1 MTLAGI
7 VRGIGLVGPGLH
19 GWDASRDVLAGVAAF
34 VPAATAVPAAE
45 ALPATERRRAG
56 VAVKLALAA
65 GLEAARA
72 ARCEPGECAAVFAS
86 SGGETENCHAICE
99 ALASEDRL
107 ISPTRFHNS
116 VHNAPAGY
124 WGIATGATQAADCIA
139 AFDASATAGLL
150 EALVRI
156 ADEPARAVLLLA
168 YDCPYPDPLHALR
181 PIPDAFAV
189 AMVLA
194 ADGVGPRLQASMATG
209 APDAMAE
216 ARLDHLRRA
225 IPAARLL
232 PLLAALAR
240 GGAQTAALEYLDG
253 TVLHVAAQA

>member
-1 MTLAGI
+1 VTLAAI
-7 VRGIGLVGPGLH
+7 VRGIGLVGPGLD
-19 GWDASRDVLAGVAAF
+19 GWDACRDVLGGRAPFARAKTV
-34 VPAATAVPAAE
+34 VPAPE
-45 ALPATERRRAG
+45 ALPSTERRRAG

-150 EALVRI
+150 EALVRV
-156 ADEPARAVLLLA
+156 ANEPSRAVLLLA
-168 YDCPYPDPLHALR
+168 YDCPYPDPLRAVR
-181 PIPDAFAV
+181 PIPEALAV
-189 AMVLA
+189 GMVLTA
-194 ADGVGPRLQASMATG
+194 EGEGPRLQASLGPG
-209 APDAMAE
+209 APHAMPDADLE
-216 ARLDHLRRA
+216 HLRRE

-232 PLLAALAR
+232 PLLAAIAR
-240 GGAQTAALEYLDG
+240 GGAQRVALEYLDG

>member
-1 MTLAGI
+1 MTIAAT
-7 VRGIGLVGPGLH
+7 VRGIGLVGPGLG
-19 GWDASRDVLAGVAAF
+19 GWEAAREVLAGRAAF
-34 VPAATAVPAAE
+34 APAKAAVPVPE

-56 VAVKLALAA
+56 AAVKLALAA

-72 ARCEPGECAAVFAS
+72 ARCEPAECAAVFAS
-86 SGGETENCHAICE
+86 SGGEAENCHAICE

-156 ADEPARAVLLLA
+156 ADEPSRAVLLVA
-168 YDCPYPDPLHALR
+168 YDCPYPEPLRAVR
-181 PIPDAFAV
+181 PIADAFAV
-189 AMVLA
+189 GMVLT
-194 ADGVGPRLQASMATG
+194 ADGVGPRLQASLRSG
-209 APDAMAE
+209 APDAMAD
-216 ARLDHLRRA
+216 AGLDRLRRA

-232 PLLAALAR
+232 PLLAAIAR
-240 GGAQTAALEYLDG
+240 GSAQSVALEYLDG
-253 TVLHVAAQA
+253 TVLHVEAQA